1 MRTPLA
7 WTLSVT
13 ISPLNSLPL
22 FLKVPMVAMLSL
34 LGCYFEHRA
43 HRGLDG
49 DQGAG
54 GDRRRTL
61 QGRSAAEDV
70 GRETFLSREEARR
83 AGEDSR
89 TTGVEAEATEAK
101 PAFGQH
107 STFRDRV
114 GVCMCRH

>member
-1 MRTPLA
+1 
-7 WTLSVT
+7 
-13 ISPLNSLPL
+13 
-22 FLKVPMVAMLSL
+22 VPMVAMLSL

-83 AGEDSR
+83 AGEESR
-89 TTGVEAEATEAK
+89 TTGVAAEAIEAK
-101 PAFGQH
+101 PAFGQI
-107 STFRDRV
+107 SPSRDRL
-114 GVCMCRH
+114 GVCIDSRSNRRPGECPWLQARQKRRRRIVG